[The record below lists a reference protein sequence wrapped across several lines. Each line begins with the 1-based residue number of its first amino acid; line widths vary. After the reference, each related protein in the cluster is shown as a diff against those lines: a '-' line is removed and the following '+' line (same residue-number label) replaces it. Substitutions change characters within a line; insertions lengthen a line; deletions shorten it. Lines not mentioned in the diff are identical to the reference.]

1 MRQITVSDRLLE
13 GEDPR
18 TTIARDARHWILVYR
33 QMIDFKHELLGR
45 VRTQIRKLPAAARS
59 DVSQDISLI
68 EDQLERY
75 ERRLEFWY
83 SRHWD
88 LEGLHV
94 DSGLRTVT
102 YREQSV
108 ALTNREL
115 QLLVTL
121 VGRSPAYVSAEQLL
135 VEAWRDSQ
143 LPEEAL
149 RTYIVRLR
157 RKIAQL
163 GVHAEIVN
171 QPRRGYAILF
181 AGRSAG

>member
-1 MRQITVSDRLLE
+1 MLE
-13 GEDPR
+13 GEDPQ
-18 TTIARDARHWILVYR
+18 TTIAGDARHWIVVYR
-33 QMIDFKHELLGR
+33 QMIDFKQELLGR
-45 VRTQIRKLPAAARS
+45 VRLQIRKLPAAARA
-59 DVSQDISLI
+59 DVGIDVEII
-68 EDQLERY
+68 EAQLGRY

-83 SRHWD
+83 SRHWQ

-94 DSGLRTVT
+94 DSGSRTVT

-121 VGRSPAYVSAEQLL
+121 VGRSPGYVSAEQLL

-157 RKIAQL
+157 RKIAEL
-163 GVHAEIVN
+163 GVRAEIVN
-171 QPRRGYAILF
+171 QPRRGYAMVF
-181 AGRSAG
+181 EGRSA